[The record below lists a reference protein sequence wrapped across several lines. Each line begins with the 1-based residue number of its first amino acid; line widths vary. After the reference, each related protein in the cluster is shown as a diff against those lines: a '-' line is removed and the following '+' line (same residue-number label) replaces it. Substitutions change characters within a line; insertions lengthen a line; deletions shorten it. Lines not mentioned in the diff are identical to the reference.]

1 MDKNWTWIMAAL
13 CLATGIAKADDVECL
28 AKNIYFESR
37 NQPYEG
43 QLEVALVTMNRVYS
57 SDFPN
62 TVCEVVYQPKQF
74 SWYWDGLSDIPRE
87 AEAWANSIYLAVEI
101 YVRYEWMDDSVK
113 QTLFF
118 KREDTPS
125 RYFNS
130 LTHVITIG
138 DHEFFK

>member
-1 MDKNWTWIMAAL
+1 MAKNWTGIVAAL
-13 CLATGIAKADDVECL
+13 CLATGIAQADDIECL
-28 AKNIYFESR
+28 AKNIYFEAR

-43 QLEVALVTMNRVYS
+43 QLAVALVTMNRVYNS
-57 SDFPN
+57 KFPD

-87 AEAWANSIYLAVEI
+87 GEAWANSIYLAVEV
-101 YVRYEWMDDSVK
+101 YVRYKWMDDSVK
-113 QTLFF
+113 NTLFF

-130 LTHVITIG
+130 LTHIVTIG